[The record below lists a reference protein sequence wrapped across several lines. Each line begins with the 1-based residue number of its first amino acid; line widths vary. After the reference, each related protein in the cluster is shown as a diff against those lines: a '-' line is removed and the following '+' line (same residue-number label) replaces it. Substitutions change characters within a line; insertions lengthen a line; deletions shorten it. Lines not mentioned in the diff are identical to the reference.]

1 MKILTI
7 GTGLSMFYRLFHKLD
22 CKQNYIYHHRADN
35 ILKNKHF
42 WSSRRAVWLN
52 VTTALEMS
60 EKN

>member
-7 GTGLSMFYRLFHKLD
+7 DTGLSMFCCLFHKLD

-35 ILKNKHF
+35 NLKNKFF
-42 WSSRRAVWLN
+42 WSSHRAVWLDI
-52 VTTALEMS
+52 TTLEMS